1 MSRLRKGKKYKGA
14 GFAGQFKSACAMKSP
29 LYKVAVAGEVSEP
42 EVELPESPKLKE
54 KTGDLIKSGAS
65 KATTENIGDKDIVME
80 SSPNV
85 DTVHEDKPDQVEKK
99 IGSGVRRTAREDYFT
114 ANKEKQKEAAETKAA
129 EEKAAADAEEAEEA
143 VTYRNADGEMVFKDD
158 YTEGSSGKERRG
170 EHRGNKAE
178 IKEEYKEDKAR
189 LKEMRDSGKISKK
202 EYKEML
208 KEEKAEKKGL
218 KKSSKTLKKSNR
230 QNTKAAKKAAKRAR
244 KGK

>member
-14 GFAGQFKSACAMKSP
+14 GFADHFKSACAMRSP

-42 EVELPESPKLKE
+42 EIELPESPKLKE
-54 KTGDLIKSGAS
+54 KTGELQEAGAS
-65 KATTENIGDKDIVME
+65 KATTENLSDKDIVMD
-80 SSPNV
+80 SSPSV

-129 EEKAAADAEEAEEA
+129 EEKAAADAEEA

-189 LKEMRDSGKISKK
+189 LKEMRDSGEISKK

>member
-65 KATTENIGDKDIVME
+65 KATTENIGDKDIVMD
-80 SSPNV
+80 SSPSV
-85 DTVHEDKPDQVEKK
+85 DTVHEDKPDEVGKK
-99 IGSGVRRTAREDYFT
+99 IGSGVRRTAREDYFK
-114 ANKEKQKEAAETKAA
+114 ANKEKQKDAAAAKAA
-129 EEKAAADAEEAEEA
+129 EEKEETDAEEAL
-143 VTYRNADGEMVFKDD
+143 TYRNAEGEMVFKDD

-170 EHRGNKAE
+170 EHRDNKGE

-189 LKEMRDSGKISKK
+189 LKKMRDSGEISKK

-230 QNTKAAKKAAKRAR
+230 QNTKDARKAARRAR